1 MPKSGRKNTQESR
14 SLVPR
19 VLSLV
24 KGVVK
29 WRILIIILAAGFAWH
44 TWESQWVPHAMI
56 PCYGTYTHDAQ
67 KEALDWQMSHPFMSG
82 VYSGASLGFW
92 PAGYA
97 IPRGCSYVNEGA
109 GIPPWTYTPFAHLAY
124 PAFRAW
130 ATLFT
135 ALFVWLYAGLL
146 AWAFRPVLSG
156 LRDGWKSRRSSHPL
170 PSKPLPMQ
178 HNRDSAVAGNTGS
191 HNPDSST

>member
-1 MPKSGRKNTQESR
+1 MRKSGRKNTPESR

-19 VLSLV
+19 VLSLI
-24 KGVVK
+24 KGIVK

-44 TWESQWVPHAMI
+44 TWESQWVPQAMI

-156 LRDGWKSRRSSHPL
+156 LRDGWRNRKSSHLL

>member
-1 MPKSGRKNTQESR
+1 MAHIDHHSRGGIRLAHLGKPVGTPSHDSLLRHLYARRSKRGAGLADESPLYVGRVFRGITGPLASGLCNSE
-14 SLVPR
+14 
-19 VLSLV
+19 
-24 KGVVK
+24 
-29 WRILIIILAAGFAWH
+29 
-44 TWESQWVPHAMI
+44 
-56 PCYGTYTHDAQ
+56 
-67 KEALDWQMSHPFMSG
+67 
-82 VYSGASLGFW
+82 
-92 PAGYA
+92 
-97 IPRGCSYVNEGA
+97 GCSYVNEGA

-146 AWAFRPVLSG
+146 AWAFRPVLTG
-156 LRDGWKSRRSSHPL
+156 LRDGWKSRKPSRPL
-170 PSKPLPMQ
+170 PSKPLLMQ